1 MKTIS
6 VITGCF
12 NEEENVEELYI
23 RVRAVMEGLGRY
35 RYEHIFIDNA
45 STDGTVAV
53 LKRLAAAD
61 SNVKIIVNARN
72 FGHIRSPMHAF
83 HQAAGD
89 AVVGL
94 AADLQDPPE
103 MIADMVREWENG
115 FSMVLA
121 IKRSSQ
127 ENPLMFWIRKRY
139 YRLVNRLSSIE
150 TFENFTG
157 FGLYDRRVVDLVK
170 SFADPYPY
178 FRGMIAEI
186 GLPHKE
192 IYFDQPL
199 RQRGLTK
206 NDFYTLYDMAMLGIT
221 NLSKVPLRIVA
232 FSGFVS
238 AALCILAG
246 LGYLAY
252 KLLYWQRFST
262 GIAPLVIGIFFFGSV
277 QLISVGILGEY
288 IAAIHTQVQR
298 RPLVVERERINFEC
312 PPAEPLG
319 DAAHSAG
326 SIALVAEPTA
336 GWK

>member
-12 NEEENVEELYI
+12 NEEDNVEELYV

-53 LKRLAAAD
+53 LKRLAAVD

-89 AVVGL
+89 AVVGM

-103 MIADMVREWENG
+103 MIADMIREWENG

-192 IYFDQPL
+192 IYFDQPA

-221 NLSKVPLRIVA
+221 NHSKLPLRVA
-232 FSGFVS
+232 TMLGFFLS
-238 AALCILAG
+238 ALFLLVG
-246 LGYLAY
+246 LGYLIA
-252 KLLYWQRFST
+252 KLVFWDRFSLGT
-262 GIAPLVIGIFFFGSV
+262 APLLVGLFLFGSV
-277 QLISVGILGEY
+277 QLFFIGILGEY
-288 IAAIHTQVQR
+288 IGAIHTQVLH
-298 RPLVVERERINFEC
+298 RPLVIERERLNF
-312 PPAEPLG
+312 
-319 DAAHSAG
+319 DKAAAAVRAYFASPSFESVKGA
-326 SIALVAEPTA
+326 
-336 GWK
+336 